1 MATKDNYRLLIE
13 KLDQFIRKY
22 YINQLI
28 RGALYSI
35 GLILLLFL
43 VISVLEYY
51 YYFSSGIR
59 KAMFFSFV
67 GISAV
72 ALGGWVGLP
81 LLRYFRLGS
90 VISHEQ
96 AAQIIGQH
104 FTNVK
109 DKLLNILQLRQQSE
123 QSTAGRELIMASV
136 DQKSEEISPV
146 PFKKAI
152 DLSANRKYLRYAL
165 PPLALLVIILFINAS
180 MITDSTNRLVNN
192 DKEFEKPAPFSFV
205 LEEENPKVVQYE
217 DYTLTVKV
225 EGEQLPNEVLI
236 DVDNY
241 QYRLKKEAPNRF
253 SYQFNNVQ
261 KDTDFRLFST
271 GVESREYEL
280 NVLQKPNVLG
290 FDVELDYPAYT
301 GRKDEK
307 LSSIGD
313 LVVPAGTNI
322 DWVFNAENTDDI
334 QLRFS
339 TEQEPI
345 PTKRFSDDLFTYQRK
360 VLKDQAYKLF
370 ISNEELPNAD
380 SISYT
385 ISVVPD
391 LYPSISA
398 TKFQDSTQKK
408 LFFFVGEASDDYGLR
423 SLSFNYRIKKA
434 DGTQGELQT
443 EWLEKPAGKQVQ
455 YDHIFDMAELALKP
469 GDEVSYYFE
478 VYDNDGVSGSKSAR
492 TNLMLFSMPTVDEFK
507 AMKEENDEKIK
518 DELKKALDESRKIQE
533 DMKKMREKLLQEKK
547 LDWQNR
553 KELEKMLERQKE
565 LEKKIDE
572 AREAFEENKK
582 NQEEYSKQD
591 EEMLEKQEKLQKMME
606 DVMSDEMKE
615 LMKQIEELMQELN
628 KDEALEMMED
638 MEMSDEEME
647 MELDRMLELF
657 KQLELEQQMN
667 EAIEELQELAE
678 EQEQLSEETAQSEE
692 EQEQSDE
699 EQSDAEEEQKDGE
712 ESDQQDGDKSKEEQQ
727 EELEKK
733 QEEIDEKFQKLK
745 EKMEKI
751 EEKNQELEKPQEME
765 SQEENMED
773 IQESIDQSQ
782 QQLQQQQNKKA
793 SESQK
798 DASDKM
804 KEMANSM
811 QMQMQSEQMDQM
823 QEDMDAL
830 RQLLENLVGLSFA
843 QEDLKDQFDLTT
855 INTPRYVE
863 LVQDQFKIQEDFKL
877 VEDSLHA
884 LSKRV
889 FQIESFVTEKVTE
902 IKQNMRGSLEELEER
917 RKAEASNHQQR
928 SMKNL
933 NDLALMLSE
942 VMNQMQQ
949 QMSSQMAGN
958 QMCNKPGGQG
968 SGKKP
973 SDKISEGQKS
983 LNEQMKKMR
992 DQMMKGKGGP
1002 GAKEFAEMAARQAAM
1017 RKALKEKQKELQEKG
1032 QGSKELQE
1040 IMDQMDKI
1048 EEDLVNKRL
1057 SNQMM
1062 NRQQDILSRLLEHEK
1077 AEREREFEEK
1087 RKAEQASEQEREM
1100 PPSLEE
1106 YIKKREAEIDMYK
1119 SVSPSLKPYYKY
1131 LVEEY
1136 FKSLKSE

>member
-1 MATKDNYRLLIE
+1 MATNDNYRLLIE

-28 RGALYSI
+28 RGVLYSV

-43 VISVLEYY
+43 VISTLEYY
-51 YYFSSGIR
+51 YYFSSGVR
-59 KAMFFSFV
+59 KLMFFSFL
-67 GISAV
+67 GISLV
-72 ALGGWVGLP
+72 ALAGWVGLP
-81 LLRYFRLGS
+81 LLRYFRLGK
-90 VISHEQ
+90 VISHAQ

-123 QSTAGRELIMASV
+123 QNTAGRELILASV
-136 DQKSEEISPV
+136 DQKSQEIEPV

-165 PPLALLVIILFINAS
+165 PPLALLLIILFVNAN
-180 MITDSTNRLVNN
+180 MITDSTTRLVNN
-192 DKEFEKPAPFSFV
+192 DREFERPAPFTFV
-205 LEEENPKVVQYE
+205 LEDESPQVVQYE
-217 DYTLTVKV
+217 DYTLTVNV
-225 EGEQLPNEVLI
+225 DGDQLPNEVLI

-241 QYRLKKEAPNRF
+241 QYRLTKEAPNRF
-253 SYQFNNVQ
+253 TYQFNNVQ
-261 KDTDFRLFST
+261 KDTEFRLFSS
-271 GVESREYEL
+271 GVESRPYEL
-280 NVLQKPNVLG
+280 DVLQKPNVLG

-301 GRKDEK
+301 QRRDEK

-339 TEQEPI
+339 TEDELVA
-345 PTKRFSDDLFTYQRK
+345 TKRFSDDLFSHQRQ
-360 VLKDQAYKLF
+360 VFKDQAYKLF

-391 LYPSISA
+391 LYPNISA
-398 TKFQDSTQKK
+398 TKFQDSTQQK
-408 LFFFVGEASDDYGLR
+408 LFFFVGDASDDYGLR

-443 EWLEKPAGKQVQ
+443 ELLEKPGGKQIQ
-455 YDHIFDMAELALKP
+455 YDHVFDMNELALEP

-478 VYDNDGVSGSKSAR
+478 VYDNDAVNGSKSAR

-553 KELEKMLERQKE
+553 KELEKMLDRQKE

-572 AREAFEENKK
+572 ARKAFEENKK

-591 EEMLEKQEKLQKMME
+591 EEMLKKQEQIQKMME
-606 DVMSDEMKE
+606 DVMSEEMKE
-615 LMKQIEELMQELN
+615 LMEQIEELMQELN

-657 KQLELEQQMN
+657 KQMELEQQMN
-667 EAIEELQELAE
+667 EAIEELQKLAE
-678 EQEQLSEETAQSEE
+678 EQEKLSEETAESEEEQSEE
-692 EQEQSDE
+692 EQTDESEQDEEEQQQSDE
-699 EQSDAEEEQKDGE
+699 SNKEQ
-712 ESDQQDGDKSKEEQQ
+712 SKEEKQK
-727 EELEKK
+727 ELEKK
-733 QEEIDEKFQKLK
+733 QEEIDEAFQKLK
-745 EKMEKI
+745 EKMENI
-751 EEKNQELEKPQEME
+751 EQKNEELEQPQEME
-765 SQEENMED
+765 SQDENMED
-773 IQESIDQSQ
+773 IQENIDQSQ

-798 DASDKM
+798 KASDKM

-811 QMQMQSEQMDQM
+811 QMQMQSAQM
-823 QEDMDAL
+823 QQMEEDMDAL

-843 QEDLKDQFDLTT
+843 QEDLKDKFDYTA

-863 LVQDQFKIQEDFKL
+863 LVQEQFKIEEDFKL

-902 IKQNMRGSLEELEER
+902 IKQNMRSSLEELEER
-917 RKAEASNHQQR
+917 RKPDASNHQQR

-949 QMSSQMAGN
+949 QMSGQMAGN
-958 QMCNKPGGQG
+958 QMCNNPGGKG
-968 SGKKP
+968 NSGKVPK
-973 SDKISEGQKS
+973 DKISQGQKS
-983 LNEQMKKMR
+983 LNQQMKKMR

-1002 GAKEFAEMAARQAAM
+1002 GAKEFAKMAARQAAL
-1017 RKALKEKQKELQEKG
+1017 RKALKEKQRELQEKG
-1032 QGSKELQE
+1032 KGSKELQE

-1057 SNQMM
+1057 SNEMQK
-1062 NRQQDILSRLLEHEK
+1062 RQQDILSRLLEHEK

-1087 RKAEQASEQEREM
+1087 RKAEQATQKEREM

-1106 YIKKREAEIDMYK
+1106 YIKKREAEIEMYK
-1119 SVSPSLKPYYKY
+1119 SVSPSLKPYYKS

-1136 FKSLKSE
+1136 FKSLKAE